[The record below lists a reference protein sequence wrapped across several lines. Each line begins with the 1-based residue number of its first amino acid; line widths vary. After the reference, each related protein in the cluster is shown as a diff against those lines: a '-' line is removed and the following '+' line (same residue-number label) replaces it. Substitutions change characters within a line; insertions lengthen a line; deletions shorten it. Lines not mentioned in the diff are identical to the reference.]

1 MATRQ
6 DTTLGEAM
14 IREAIE
20 LRRLPWI
27 RPLVADQTTRF
38 DTVRT
43 LFAGNPADPGAWRD
57 TIRRVSAAHKQ
68 RDGIAAVIERQLV
81 SRNAPQPALAAAGIL
96 RDPASVAV
104 VTGQQAGVFGGP
116 FYTLLKAVTAIQLAR
131 RVRDEYGTPAV
142 PVFWVEAEDHD
153 WDEVRTAS
161 VLDRDFELRTVALAP
176 VAGAGLQPMSALPLS
191 ADVDQTIAML
201 EATLPQTEFS
211 PAVIEALRRCYA
223 PGVSVSR
230 SCARWLDE
238 LLGAQGLVV
247 FESSD
252 TAAKP
257 LVADLF
263 AAELRSAGQTTR
275 LVRDGGA
282 AMSALGHAPQLDP
295 SDDVVNLFY
304 LDDNGRRP
312 IKRDGDRF
320 VIGGDTVRPQADLIA
335 EAGSH
340 PERFSPNVVMRPLVQ
355 DRLLPTACYVA
366 GPAELAYQ
374 AQIGGVYEA
383 FGMEAPLL
391 QSRASITVL
400 DSGCSRF
407 LERHSLPFEAL
418 QPNDESTLNRLL
430 EQQLPPSVDRL
441 LQESLQYFTGQTNAL
456 RDAVAGIDPTL
467 TGTVDTTASKIADT
481 LKTLQNKIV
490 QACKRKDETLR
501 RQFVRARSLTFPGGA
516 PQERVLNVA
525 FFANRYGLDIGAR
538 LIDILPTDTSK
549 HYLVQ
554 L

>member
-1 MATRQ
+1 MAEPLRVSLDLESPTPAYRQ
-6 DTTLGEAM
+6 IAND
-14 IREAIE
+14 
-20 LRRLPWI
+20 LRRHLVEERLKPGDLLPLI
-27 RPLVADQTTRF
+27 
-38 DTVRT
+38 
-43 LFAGNPADPGAWRD
+43 
-57 TIRRVSAAHKQ
+57 
-68 RDGIAAVIERQLV
+68 RQL
-81 SRNAPQPALAAAGIL
+81 
-96 RDPASVAV
+96 AV
-104 VTGQQAGVFGGP
+104 DLGVHFN
-116 FYTLLKAVTAIQLAR
+116 
-131 RVRDEYGTPAV
+131 
-142 PVFWVEAEDHD
+142 
-153 WDEVRTAS
+153 
-161 VLDRDFELRTVALAP
+161 TVALAYRML
-176 VAGAGLQPMSALPLS
+176 ADEGWLELKRRRGA
-191 ADVDQTIAML
+191 
-201 EATLPQTEFS
+201 
-211 PAVIEALRRCYA
+211 AVIARNAPRAVDRRRVDHLLRQL
-223 PGVSVSR
+223 SHI
-230 SCARWLDE
+230 
-238 LLGAQGLVV
+238 
-247 FESSD
+247 
-252 TAAKP
+252 
-257 LVADLF
+257 

-340 PERFSPNVVMRPLVQ
+340 PERFSPCVVMRPLVQ

-441 LQESLQYFTGQTNAL
+441 LQESLQYFTSQTNAL